1 MGLHLIGALGIQD
14 WVTAAIGLGL
24 VIFVHELGHFLV
36 AKACGVK
43 CEKFYLGFD
52 INGWRIFR
60 FRWGETE
67 YGIGILPLGGYVKML
82 GQDDNPTRAA
92 EERERAKMQ
101 QSHTAAVK
109 HPGDLPAEPTSDE
122 HIAYD
127 PRSYM
132 AKSVPQ
138 RMAIISAGVIMNV
151 IFAVIFAAI
160 AYRNG
165 VRYIPCVIGGT
176 APGKPAWTAGIQPGD
191 KIIRFDNERE
201 SETLRYDHDLQMSV
215 VLTGANNPLD
225 LEVRRYG
232 TEQTETFVLRP
243 IELRQ
248 GDKSY
253 PGIGVIAS
261 LSTKF
266 ASEPTIPDTSAAKAT
281 PEFKAGDTIK
291 FIRRTSDR
299 GKEGESN
306 QFVKQPVGD
315 YQRMQEI
322 LATFADHPLDIY
334 VERTDGASPGT
345 SATEVKINVLTN
357 PMRVLGLVMGMGPIA
372 AIQKNSPAEAAGF
385 KVGDRIVSVNGQRNI
400 DPLRLGEPLRSL
412 VGQEVAIEVE
422 RTENGKETSTVSL
435 KVKPRAPRNFMPPS
449 ENGPGSSD
457 ELGIAYSVSNTVQS
471 VELGS
476 PADGKLEPGD
486 ELTSVSFSAP
496 TEDEKRTNKLLAMPE
511 KPIEFGAD
519 HHNWLLLHH
528 ALQVAPIGQKV
539 ELSWSRGAE
548 KKSAILETA
557 ASKDWLNPERGFR
570 VETLSAFRHADSW
583 GEALALGL
591 RETKESVW
599 QIATTVRKLATG
611 QIPLTDL
618 GGPGTIAAAA
628 AVSASEGISR
638 FLIFLTFL
646 SANLAVLNFLP
657 IPILDGGHMVFLL
670 YEGIRGKPASERTMM
685 ALTYLGLIFILV
697 LMVFVLGLDIHRLW
711 PW

>member
-1 MGLHLIGALGIQD
+1 
-14 WVTAAIGLGL
+14 
-24 VIFVHELGHFLV
+24 
-36 AKACGVK
+36 
-43 CEKFYLGFD
+43 
-52 INGWRIFR
+52 
-60 FRWGETE
+60 
-67 YGIGILPLGGYVKML
+67 
-82 GQDDNPTRAA
+82 
-92 EERERAKMQ
+92 
-101 QSHTAAVK
+101 
-109 HPGDLPAEPTSDE
+109 
-122 HIAYD
+122 
-127 PRSYM
+127 
-132 AKSVPQ
+132 
-138 RMAIISAGVIMNV
+138 
-151 IFAVIFAAI
+151 
-160 AYRNG
+160 
-165 VRYIPCVIGGT
+165 
-176 APGKPAWTAGIQPGD
+176 
-191 KIIRFDNERE
+191 
-201 SETLRYDHDLQMSV
+201 
-215 VLTGANNPLD
+215 
-225 LEVRRYG
+225 
-232 TEQTETFVLRP
+232 
-243 IELRQ
+243 
-248 GDKSY
+248 
-253 PGIGVIAS
+253 
-261 LSTKF
+261 
-266 ASEPTIPDTSAAKAT
+266 
-281 PEFKAGDTIK
+281 
-291 FIRRTSDR
+291 
-299 GKEGESN
+299 
-306 QFVKQPVGD
+306 
-315 YQRMQEI
+315 
-322 LATFADHPLDIY
+322 
-334 VERTDGASPGT
+334 
-345 SATEVKINVLTN
+345 
-357 PMRVLGLVMGMGPIA
+357 MRVLGLVMGMGPIA

>member
-1 MGLHLIGALGIQD
+1 VGLHLIGALGIQD
-14 WVTAAIGLGL
+14 WFTAAVGLGL

-122 HIAYD
+122 HVAYD

-138 RMAIISAGVIMNV
+138 RMAIISAGVIMNL

-176 APGKPAWTAGIQPGD
+176 APEKPAWTAGIQPGD

-201 SETLRYDHDLQMSV
+201 SETLRYDHDLQMNV
-215 VLTGANNPLD
+215 ILTGANNPLD

-232 TEQTETFVLRP
+232 KEQTENLVVRP

-248 GDKSY
+248 GEKSY
-253 PGIGVIAS
+253 PAIGVVAAG
-261 LSTKF
+261 STKL
-266 ASEPTIPDTSAAKAT
+266 AIEPTIPGTSAAKAT

-291 FIRRTSDR
+291 FIRRASDR
-299 GKEGESN
+299 GNEGESN
-306 QFVKQPVGD
+306 NYGKLPVGD

-322 LATFADHPLDIY
+322 LAMFPDHPLDVY
-334 VERTDGASPGT
+334 VERTDDAKP
-345 SATEVKINVLTN
+345 SAPPTTVKINVLPN
-357 PMRVLGLVMGMGPIA
+357 PMRVLGLVMGMGPIT
-372 AIQKNSPAEAAGF
+372 AIQKSSPAEAAGVQ
-385 KVGDRIVSVNGQRNI
+385 VGDRIVSVNGQRNI
-400 DPLRLGEPLRSL
+400 DPLRLGETLRKL
-412 VGQEVAIEVE
+412 VDQEVTIEVE
-422 RTENGKETSTVSL
+422 RSEKGKPTSTVPL
-435 KVKPRAPRNFMPPS
+435 KAKPRSPRNFMPPS
-449 ENGPGSSD
+449 ENGAGSSD
-457 ELGIAYSVSNTVQS
+457 ELGIAYSVSNTLES
-471 VELGS
+471 VEPGS

-486 ELTSVSFSAP
+486 ELTSASFPAP
-496 TEDEKRTNKLLAMPE
+496 TEDEKKSKQLALPE

-528 ALQVAPIGQKV
+528 ALQVAPIGQKI
-539 ELSWSRGAE
+539 ELSWSRAGV
-548 KKSAILETA
+548 KKSTALESA
-557 ASKDWLNPERGFR
+557 VSKDWFNPERGFR
-570 VETLSAFRHADSW
+570 VETLSAIRQADAWS
-583 GEALALGL
+583 EALVLGL

-599 QIATTVRKLATG
+599 QIVTTVRKLATG

-628 AVSASEGISR
+628 AISASEGITR

-657 IPILDGGHMVFLL
+657 IPILDGGHMMFLL
-670 YEGIRGKPASERTMM
+670 YEGIRGKPASERMM
-685 ALTYLGLIFILV
+685 MTLTYLGLIFILV
-697 LMVFVLGLDIHRLW
+697 LMVFVLGLDIRRLW